1 MAIDSTFITIELLIA
16 MFGCLSLAYVCFLK
30 IKIKKLTKLKRSK
43 HKFEFAFDSTRVN
56 KRASVDA
63 ESNSSAARVDELAEL
78 LGQQLRLSAKLKAV
92 TSTSDSKCLSNG
104 ERQRLLLH
112 IEEFEK
118 FLQKFDGQVIPI
130 RIEYGQTDRHFKR
143 GINKVASQKL
153 VTDTI
158 DMKKSHREKLTIE
171 TQRLSNELIKKDKE
185 LKKIRV
191 NSTLMS
197 KELNE
202 LRADNSD
209 TFELKQAL
217 DEVQQLLKRSEAERE
232 LLENNYVELE
242 KSSQS
247 NKELRDA
254 IERLRAEYEMLEQRF
269 IGPSDSDKR

>member
-130 RIEYGQTDRHFKR
+130 RIEYGQTDRHFKK
-143 GINKVASQKL
+143 GINKVTSQKL